1 MKIIP
6 SKENY
11 RKNVAPALKK
21 ELGRGSVLSLPRVEK
36 VIVNMGIGKLLK
48 DKTSV
53 EDAVN
58 VLAVIT
64 GQKPV
69 FTKAHKAISG
79 FKIRSGMDVG
89 IKATLRGARMWYFID
104 RLLHS
109 ALPRVR
115 DFQGISERAVDAGGN
130 LTIGIKEH
138 VIFPEILPEKT
149 QFIHSF
155 QATIVTTA
163 KNHGEALL
171 LLQKMGFPFRKEE

>member
-109 ALPRVR
+109 ALPLVR
-115 DFQGISERAVDAGGN
+115 DF
-130 LTIGIKEH
+130 H
-138 VIFPEILPEKT
+138 
-149 QFIHSF
+149 
-155 QATIVTTA
+155 
-163 KNHGEALL
+163 
-171 LLQKMGFPFRKEE
+171 